1 MRTKPENSSKDEPAS
16 RGRVL
21 VVDDHAAVRESVI
34 DVLRQAGYQ
43 VEGLASAVE
52 ALPLLDRTA
61 FDVVVT
67 DLQMPAMDGLE
78 FIRQMSHRRL
88 PTQVIMITA
97 HATIASAVEAMRF
110 GAFDYLEKPFDVT
123 RLEELVAR
131 AMERRQLC
139 GDDATVQPLDVPSG
153 AKPRAAK
160 AVDSLDAMGMIGNS
174 PAMRLLRERIS
185 QVAPTDETVLIC
197 GESGTG
203 KELVA
208 RAVHALSRRA
218 SGPLVSL
225 NCPALSPQLAESEL
239 FGHRRGA
246 FTGADADRVGRF
258 ELAKGGAILLDEIT
272 EIDLPLQA
280 KLLRVLQER
289 TFELVGSSE
298 TRQADVRVIAST
310 NRDLAAEIAGG
321 RFREDL
327 YYRLAVVP
335 LELPP
340 LRSRGDDVQLL
351 ADYFLD
357 RAAKRLARERLEL
370 AADARELLA
379 VYHWPGNVRELENII
394 TRACVLN
401 GGAPIAAGDIRPWLQ
416 QPEGIHFGH
425 AGGVGL
431 ETATPRSGSV
441 SHVLPAAG
449 NLDEMERAMIVATL
463 QRFGGNRSQT
473 AAALGIGVRT
483 LSGKMRAYGFAPR
496 TREFSGSGDFTHDRQ
511 FSPIDPANS
520 AVAMNRR
527 TA

>member
-1 MRTKPENSSKDEPAS
+1 MLRKSENSSRDEPAP

-34 DVLRQAGYQ
+34 DVLRQAGYR

-52 ALPLLDRTA
+52 ALPVLERSA

-78 FIRQMSHRRL
+78 FIRQMSARRL

-139 GDDATVQPLDVPSG
+139 GDDAAVHPPEPGSA

-160 AVDSLDAMGMIGNS
+160 AVESLDAMGMIGDS

-218 SGPLVSL
+218 AGPLVSL

-246 FTGADADRVGRF
+246 FTGADVDRVGRF
-258 ELAKGGAILLDEIT
+258 ELARGGAILLDEIT

-289 TFELVGSSE
+289 TFELVGASE

-310 NRDLAAEIAGG
+310 NRDLMAEIANG

-351 ADYFLD
+351 ADHFLH
-357 RAAKRLARERLEL
+357 RAAQRLARERMEL

-401 GGAPIAAGDIRPWLQ
+401 GKAPIAAADIRPWLQ
-416 QPEGIHFGH
+416 QPEGVAPGGM
-425 AGGVGL
+425 GGVRFESAGL
-431 ETATPRSGSV
+431 SGGSGD
-441 SHVLPAAG
+441 HVVPPGG
-449 NLDEMERAMIVATL
+449 NLDDMERAMIVATL
-463 QRFGGNRSQT
+463 RRFGGNRSQT

-496 TREFSGSGDFTHDRQ
+496 AREFGEPGDFTRHRQ
-511 FSPIDPANS
+511 FPPIDSANS
-520 AVAMNRR
+520 AVARNRR

>member
-1 MRTKPENSSKDEPAS
+1 MRTKPENSSKSEPAS

-34 DVLRQAGYQ
+34 DVLRQAGYRA
-43 VEGLASAVE
+43 EGLASAVE
-52 ALPLLDRTA
+52 ALPLLERES

-78 FIRQMSHRRL
+78 FIRQMSLRRL

-131 AMERRQLC
+131 AMERRQLW
-139 GDDATVQPLDVPSG
+139 GDDVAALTSSLTVG
-153 AKPRAAK
+153 AKPRAATM
-160 AVDSLDAMGMIGNS
+160 ADSCDAMGMIGDS
-174 PAMRLLRERIS
+174 PAMRLLRERIR

-208 RAVHALSRRA
+208 RAVHAFSRRA
-218 SGPLVSL
+218 TGPLVSL

-246 FTGADADRVGRF
+246 FTGADSDRVGRF

-289 TFELVGSSE
+289 TFELVGASE
-298 TRQADVRVIAST
+298 TRQTDVRVIAST
-310 NRDLAAEIAGG
+310 NRDVMAEIAGG

-340 LRSRGDDVQLL
+340 LRTRGDDVHLL

-357 RAAKRLARERLEL
+357 RAAKRLERPRAEL
-370 AADARELLA
+370 AADCRELLA
-379 VYHWPGNVRELENII
+379 AYHWPGNVRELENII
-394 TRACVLN
+394 TRACVLS
-401 GGAPIAAGDIRPWLQ
+401 GGAPIGACDIRPWLQ
-416 QPEGIHFGH
+416 QPEAVNFQ
-425 AGGVGL
+425 AGG
-431 ETATPRSGSV
+431 TA
-441 SHVLPAAG
+441 PAFMPPAINAPAG
-449 NLDEMERAMIVATL
+449 TTNLDDVERAMIVATL

-473 AAALGIGVRT
+473 ASALGIGVRT
-483 LSGKMRAYGFAPR
+483 LSGKLRAYGFAPR
-496 TREFSGSGDFTHDRQ
+496 TREFGEPAGLACHRQ
-511 FSPIDPANS
+511 FPPINS
-520 AVAMNRR
+520 ANTAVALTRK